1 MARFTEN
8 RERPLVALGITHSPP
23 NADVL
28 LLTKEELREIIS
40 CVSVCFTLILY
51 RFTYL
56 VVTCL
61 VVVCLVVVCH
71 IGKFTLVAYLENLPL
86 CQTLI

>member
-1 MARFTEN
+1 M
-8 RERPLVALGITHSPP
+8 ALGITHSPP
-23 NADVL
+23 NADVASSHEEANCGKSYLVSLCAL
-28 LLTKEELREIIS
+28 LGS
-40 CVSVCFTLILY
+40 SILY

-61 VVVCLVVVCH
+61 VIVCLVVVCH